1 MKQNLK
7 KRNPLLGLKLG
18 LFLLFSGFISFNI
31 QAQDKITG
39 IVKDVDGITLPGV
52 SVIQKGTTR
61 GTSTDFDGKYSISL
75 TAGQKILVFSYLGYK
90 TVEVPVNGKTTINV
104 SMKIESES
112 LEEIVIVGYGTQKK
126 ESVVGAITQI
136 KGADLQTAAG
146 GITNVEEALQG
157 NLPGVTA
164 IQGSGIPGQSDVQI
178 FIRGQASWNGGG
190 QPLILVDGVPRT
202 ITDIDFND
210 IENVSVLK
218 DASATAV
225 FGVQGANGVILI
237 TTKRGKKG
245 KAQLSLN
252 FNTAIKTISKLP
264 QKLDS
269 YDAILE
275 ANSAILR
282 ELPYVPGSWDA
293 YRPLGVAERYL
304 VPNDPL
310 YPNIDWREE
319 TLKDFAQDYRVNLS
333 VRGGGDNAKYFG
345 SLAYQTVDDIF
356 DGSRYDNG
364 KGYSSE
370 FKYDRFNYRTNI
382 DFNIS
387 KTTEVSVNL
396 GGYLGTR
403 EAPANLNVVTNG
415 IYEIAPNAYTPVY
428 DDGTFGRDE
437 LDLFGLTNPIVSLT
451 NTGYNRFT
459 TFEINTDVILKQN
472 LDFLTKGLR
481 FESRVS
487 VDSRSTSLQS
497 LNDPGGDGQE
507 NVVYRIFDSNG
518 VEFFESPQG
527 VNDFAFVPFPWT
539 VGAAQIRDGNEGSRN
554 QRRYRNF
561 LYDFSLNYV
570 NTFAD
575 VHNVTGLFLVRRRE
589 FATGN
594 QQFDIHREDWVARAT
609 YDYDSR
615 YFLDVSGAYNGS
627 EKFGPGFRFDFF
639 PAVGAGWTVS
649 NEAFMEDVE
658 WINKLKFR
666 GSYGLIGDDQGGSRF
681 AYQANFSQGGT
692 TYLNPNEY
700 SSRDSYVFLNETRV
714 GNPNLQWETAVKYN
728 IAAEVSLFNNLVSLE
743 FDYFGE
749 NRDNI
754 LIPENQRAVP
764 EWFGTAPPPFNL
776 GATEVRGYELV
787 VKANYTFAN
796 DLNVFGNFFFTEA
809 KDVVINRE
817 DPALRPDYQKAAG
830 FTIGQPRSGIPGEII
845 TNWDDVYSS
854 TPRINGQES
863 VRIGYYNLIDYDGSG
878 AYDGNFDNVPF
889 GFPNRPQRSWNA
901 TLGMRYKGLSL
912 SAQVTGTQNT
922 NRNFASRTFNNQ
934 TDVFF
939 TQDLNYWTKDNPTAT
954 NVQPD
959 FNLPQ
964 GSVNG
969 RQNFFDA
976 SLVRL
981 RNVSLSYKIPKKIC
995 KNLGVSSLNFFANGT
1010 NLLLWTDLPDD
1021 REFNGN
1027 ITADSSFRGDYPT
1040 LRRFNLGFN
1049 LNF

>member
-1 MKQNLK
+1 MLNLKLKMKQKLK
-7 KRNPLLGLKLG
+7 NKRSASRFMLLLA
-18 LFLLFSGFISFNI
+18 FIFFSFTTVSL
-31 QAQDKITG
+31 QAQEKITG
-39 IVKDVDGITLPGV
+39 VVKDVEGFPLPGV
-52 SVIQKGTTR
+52 SILQKGTTN
-61 GTSTDFDGKYSISL
+61 GVTTSFEGEYSITL
-75 TAGQKILVFSYLGYK
+75 TRGEKILVFSYLGYK
-90 TVEVPVNGKTTINV
+90 KIEVPVNGKSVINV
-104 SMKIESES
+104 DLKEDTES
-112 LEEIVIVGYGTQKK
+112 LDEIVIVGYGTQKK
-126 ESVVGAITQI
+126 ASVVGAITQI
-136 KGADLQTAAG
+136 KGEDLMTAAG

-164 IQGSGIPGQSDVQI
+164 IQGSGIPGQSDMQI

-225 FGVQGANGVILI
+225 FGVQGANGVILL

-245 KAQLSLN
+245 KAQLQVN

-264 QKLDS
+264 EKLDS
-269 YDAILE
+269 YDAILQ

-282 ELPYVPGSWDA
+282 EVSNVPESWGF
-293 YRPLGVAERYL
+293 YRPLEVAERYL

-310 YPNIDWREE
+310 YPNINWRDEI
-319 TLKDFAQDYRVNLS
+319 LKDFAQDYRINLS
-333 VRGGGDNAKYFG
+333 VRGGSENAKYFG

-356 DGSRYDNG
+356 DGERYDNG
-364 KGYSSE
+364 KGYLGE

-387 KTTEVSVNL
+387 KTTEISINL

-415 IYEIAPNAYTPVY
+415 IYEIAPNEYTPVY
-428 DDGTFGRDE
+428 DDGFFGRDE
-437 LDLFGLTNPIVSLT
+437 LDIFGLTNPIVSLT
-451 NTGYNRFT
+451 NIGYDRFT

-472 LDFLTKGLR
+472 LDFITKGLR

-487 VDSRSTSLQS
+487 VDSRSTSVQS
-497 LNDPGGDGQE
+497 LDDPGADGTE
-507 NVVYRIFDSNG
+507 NVFYRIFDSNG
-518 VEFFESPQG
+518 VEFIETPNG

-539 VGAAQIRDGNEGSRN
+539 VSPSQITNGS
-554 QRRYRNF
+554 RYRNF
-561 LYDFSLNYV
+561 LYDFSLNYN
-570 NTFAD
+570 NTFAGA
-575 VHNVTGLFLVRRRE
+575 HTVTGLFLLRRRE
-589 FATGN
+589 HSTGN
-594 QQFDIHREDWVARAT
+594 QTFDIHREDWVARAT
-609 YDYDSR
+609 YDYDNR
-615 YFLDVSGAYNGS
+615 YFLDVSGAVNGS
-627 EKFGPGFRFDFF
+627 EKFGPGFRFDVF

-649 NEAFMEDVE
+649 NESFMENVN

-681 AYQANFSQGGT
+681 AYQENFSLGGT
-692 TYLNPNEY
+692 TYLNPNLY
-700 SSRDSYVFLNETRV
+700 SGRDSFVFLSEDRV

-749 NRDNI
+749 NRENI

-764 EWFGTAPPPFNL
+764 EWFGTSPPPFNL

-787 VKANYTFAN
+787 VNANYTFAN
-796 DLNVFGNFFFTEA
+796 DVNVFGNFFFTQA
-809 KDVVINRE
+809 KDIVINRE

-830 FTIGQPRSGIPGEII
+830 FTIGQPRSAIPGDII

-854 TPRINGQES
+854 TPRINGQEA
-863 VRIGYYNLIDYDGSG
+863 VRVGYYNLVDFDGSG
-878 AYDGNFDNVPF
+878 AYDNNFDNVPF
-889 GFPNRPQRSWNA
+889 GFPNRPQRTWNA
-901 TLGMRYKGLSL
+901 TLGVRYKGFSL
-912 SAQVTGTQNT
+912 SAQLYGTQNT
-922 NRNFASRTFNNQ
+922 NRTLSSRSFNNQ

-939 TQDLNYWTKDNPTAT
+939 TQDLDFWTKDNPTAT

-964 GSVNG
+964 ASDNG

-976 SLVRL
+976 SLTRL
-981 RNVSLSYKIPKKIC
+981 RNVSISYDIPKKIC
-995 KNLGVSSLNFFANGT
+995 KSLGVSSLNLFANGT

-1027 ITADSSFRGDYPT
+1027 ITSDASFRGDYPT